1 MLYILK
7 INEYLKVLKDDEV
20 KDFVATSVSE
30 YFKSIREGEN
40 LRKIVKLPYIFIT
53 IPEEVE
59 KCNQIILIIAY
70 IAAMLRFV
78 IFLI

>member
-7 INEYLKVLKDDEV
+7 INDYLKVLKDDEV

-40 LRKIVKLPYIFIT
+40 LRKIFKLPYIFIT

-70 IAAMLRFV
+70 IAMMLRFV